1 MGLYKSMNIL
11 KKIIK
16 ELKETNW
23 PSKNQLLRLTIYTLI
38 VCGIIALIIL
48 GLDLLF
54 IEIRNYI
61 LNI

>member
-1 MGLYKSMNIL
+1 MNIL